1 MSLAQGAVND
11 RETAETP
18 FSSRIR
24 PRFGGSARRSPGGDQ
39 AASAWILS
47 SRSTILGRVDTSRVW
62 AEIDLDAL
70 EHNLGAL
77 RRRVGPGPRIL
88 LVVKADAYG
97 HGAVAVAHHALR
109 CGVTAFGVGTA
120 AEALELRAAG
130 VRARILVLGTI
141 VDAEVHACLKHGIE
155 LGLHSTDRARML
167 EQEGRRAGTRVR
179 VHLNVDTGMGR
190 LGVLPRRAAD
200 VLRVVQ
206 RAEHLELAGVMTHV
220 AAVAVGDAQSRDQLR
235 RFDRV
240 IASARSEGLI
250 TARAWVH
257 AANSVCIYGGEGL
270 GYDAVRPG
278 LAALGLAPS
287 GASAPDELRP
297 ILSWRTQVVFLKDIP
312 RGSRVGYGGI
322 FRADRRSRIATLPVG
337 YNDGLAWALGNRADV
352 LVRGTRAPLVGR
364 VSMDYATVDVTDVPG
379 TRVGDVVT
387 LIGRDGAAAIGAE
400 ELAERGGTIPY
411 EVTCRIGQRVG
422 RVYAGGASERAEGEA
437 SAPVRPLTAA
447 VR

>member
-1 MSLAQGAVND
+1 
-11 RETAETP
+11 
-18 FSSRIR
+18 
-24 PRFGGSARRSPGGDQ
+24 
-39 AASAWILS
+39 
-47 SRSTILGRVDTSRVW
+47 VDTSRVW

-77 RRRVGPGPRIL
+77 RRRVGPAPRIL

-130 VRARILVLGTI
+130 LRARILVLGTI

-155 LGLHSTDRARML
+155 LGLHSTDRARTL
-167 EQEGRRAGTRVR
+167 EQEGRRTGTRVR

-220 AAVAVGDAQSRDQLR
+220 ASVEVGAPHTHDQLR
-235 RFDRV
+235 RFERV
-240 IASARSEGLI
+240 VASARSEGLI
-250 TARAWVH
+250 PARAWIH
-257 AANSVCIYGGEGL
+257 AANSCCIYGGEGL
-270 GYDAVRPG
+270 AYDAVRPG
-278 LAALGLAPS
+278 LAALGFAPT
-287 GASAPDELRP
+287 GATAAPDELRP
-297 ILSWRTQVVFLKDIP
+297 ILSWRTQVVFLKDLP
-312 RGSRVGYGGI
+312 RGSRVGYGGEW
-322 FRADRRSRIATLPVG
+322 RADRRSRIATLPVG

-352 LVRGTRAPLVGR
+352 LVRGRRAPLVGR
-364 VSMDYATVDVTDVPG
+364 LSMDYATVDVTDVPG
-379 TRVGDVVT
+379 TRVGDAVT
-387 LIGRDGAAAIGAE
+387 LIGRDGDASIGAE
-400 ELAERGGTIPY
+400 ELAQRGGTIPY

-422 RVYAGGASERAEGEA
+422 RVYVGGAREEAEEG
-437 SAPVRPLTAA
+437 APAPARPLTAA
-447 VR
+447 AR